1 MSAWVDALLYK
12 MGKISTL
19 SQATTQNTKPQHTTT
34 NMSCRRPTLQR
45 WWPSLFMGRLSAPPT
60 NGAAASYRSHA
71 RRPWSGLA
79 AQWLVCLFGA
89 PKRDA
94 SKNRE
99 MGGALDLG
107 GRLLMMAY
115 NNQPRISGSNNGD
128 VRAEARGQESTW
140 GDTVPSFGASNWTTN
155 NK

>member
-1 MSAWVDALLYK
+1 MGWVLY
-12 MGKISTL
+12 STKWVKSVL
-19 SQATTQNTKPQHTTT
+19 YREPQHKTQPQHTTT
-34 NMSCRRPTLQR
+34 NMSRHRPTLQ
-45 WWPSLFMGRLSAPPT
+45 WHWPSPSMGRLPASPT

-71 RRPWSGLA
+71 RHPWSGLA

-107 GRLLMMAY
+107 GHRLMMAY
-115 NNQPRISGSNNGD
+115 NNQPRIGGSNNGD
-128 VRAEARGQESTW
+128 VRVQVRGWESTW
-140 GDTVPSFGASNWTTN
+140 GDTVPSFGVLN
-155 NK
+155 